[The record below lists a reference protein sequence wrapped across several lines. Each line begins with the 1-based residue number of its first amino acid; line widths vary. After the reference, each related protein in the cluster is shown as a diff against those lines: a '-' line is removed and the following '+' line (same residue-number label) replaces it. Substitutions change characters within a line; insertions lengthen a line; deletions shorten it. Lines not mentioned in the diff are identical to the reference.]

1 MCGTSSSKCTLEIFK
16 QSSNNDRNVMISKE
30 PPIKYYVI
38 AGFFTIFLGFGFT
51 ILPDIAESTNRE
63 YLFSEKFGMFLMTL
77 GAVFTGIVMTTK
89 LKNSKV

>member
-1 MCGTSSSKCTLEIFK
+1 MTSK
-16 QSSNNDRNVMISKE
+16 D

-63 YLFSEKFGMFLMTL
+63 YLFGEKFGMFLMTL
-77 GAVFTGIVMTTK
+77 GAVFTGIDEHYVK
-89 LKNSKV
+89 KFKSLNYIIFDHWW